1 MVGDKM
7 KAKSSIKL
15 QTMPKRSKAEQNK
28 IDEQLE
34 TDWDKE
40 IAKRRRT
47 DRKAKSSNLKCW
59 EFNIP
64 IDREEF
70 GEKCYKQGKK
80 DADITG
86 HYKDG
91 FKNGEIKARKQT
103 LEEVLK
109 IVDAKYPDGMYS
121 GEILNK
127 LSEWLEQKLKAM
139 E

>member
-1 MVGDKM
+1 
-7 KAKSSIKL
+7 
-15 QTMPKRSKAEQNK
+15 MPKRSKAEQNK

-80 DADITG
+80 DAEKKCPYATGIPPYFKKAKEKCIVVIGERDI
-86 HYKDG
+86 
-91 FKNGEIKARKQT
+91 IRKQT
-103 LEEVLK
+103 LSEVLK
-109 IVDAKYPDGMYS
+109 DLRLRVGKHNNWFFIRFGYI
-121 GEILNK
+121 E
-127 LSEWLEQKLKAM
+127 ELEQKLKAM